1 MAKNSKFVKL
11 DKDVLLEYIYDD
23 GNLISDSYNVLVD
36 SRDRRQSYIAGPS
49 SITGNTIGNQLFK
62 VDSVTQKY
70 AKVNPSYYSFLQ
82 LKEYSSGI
90 PVRHDTIK
98 IHIPINWTFGE
109 YLGFYIKVYGF
120 DTINTRTFD
129 ISNFYFDMT
138 DVSQQYLL
146 NFTSPPLLFQE
157 KLWGKNITINIPS
170 LSYISSQKTNNVP
183 KENSIN
189 ANLTN
194 GAGLNITSPVFI
206 DFQFVNNIQTV
217 NGVTTYILSTK
228 TTTTVPQTPE
238 FERLGLVVA
247 HSINGDFFEIYGV
260 YNDTIA
266 GFNQFIEESFN
277 IGHRY
282 YIQYNITMYE
292 QNIRGKT
299 TTVTVHDNFNET
311 IEYRPIIKYSTTT
324 AIVDVE
330 MRLIDAVDDSYII
343 RRASYGMLQDEV
355 SKYSLNLTKI
365 NLANANKPKIYN
377 IKSNIDPSLVGI
389 SNSMGRIN
397 KRKAVS
403 GKVSTP
409 IIQIETVKV
418 PFPILVDRF
427 NIVGRSDNTSL
438 NNTLFYGIGK
448 MIINIYPFDNII
460 TFTIANGNDNKPDFL
475 NMTGYGD
482 IKLTFRNDSNTFEF
496 PLYTDSGSINL
507 DIGQLAFKITQNKF
521 VDIKKLYESG
531 INLFYITSD
540 IQSVKSVVYSGL
552 FKIYDNAANVA
563 GLGQAAPNANP
574 AIIKDPNLPQETAV
588 VTRRPVKE
596 STPVLK
602 PGNTPRSVFDM
613 RTERTSMNI
622 ENTSVFTQNQN
633 TNTTEYVLQS
643 SQYPKVL
650 SSIIGMNL
658 DDFVKLNGILR
669 STLIS
674 AGKFIKVPSNINFK
688 SDVLRPKGS
697 KEEGRLGGNDK
708 TNMRG
713 GPRDVND
720 RGGGNDRGGPRR

>member
-1 MAKNSKFVKL
+1 M
-11 DKDVLLEYIYDD
+11 
-23 GNLISDSYNVLVD
+23 
-36 SRDRRQSYIAGPS
+36 
-49 SITGNTIGNQLFK
+49 GNQLFK

-82 LKEYSSGI
+82 LKEYASGT
-90 PVRHDTIK
+90 PTRHDTIK
-98 IHIPINWTFGE
+98 IHVPINWTFGE
-109 YLGFYIKVYGF
+109 HLGFFIKVYGF
-120 DTINTRTFD
+120 DTTNTRIFD

-170 LSYISSQKTNNVP
+170 LSDLASQKTNNVP

-206 DFQFVNNIQTV
+206 DFHFIDNIQTV
-217 NGVTTYILSTK
+217 NGLTGYILSTK
-228 TTTTVPQTPE
+228 VTTTVPQTPE

-266 GFNQFIEESFN
+266 GFNQFMDESFN

-282 YIQYNITMYE
+282 YVQYNITMYE

-324 AIVDVE
+324 AIIDVE

-365 NLANANKPKIYN
+365 NLTNANKPKIYN
-377 IKSNIDPSLVGI
+377 IKSNIDPSLVGM
-389 SNSMGRIN
+389 SNSMGRIT
-397 KRKAVS
+397 KPISISKAVTGRVS
-403 GKVSTP
+403 GSNNNNNNTP

-418 PFPILVDRF
+418 PFPVLVDKF
-427 NIVGRSDNTSL
+427 NIVGKSDNASF

-460 TFTIANGNDNKPDFL
+460 TFTIANGSDTKPDFL

-482 IKLTFRNDSNTFEF
+482 IKLTFRNDSKTFDF
-496 PLYTDSGSINL
+496 PLYTDSGSVNL
-507 DIGQLAFKITQNKF
+507 DLGQLSFKITQNKF

-552 FKIYDNAANVA
+552 FKIYDSAANVS
-563 GLGQAAPNANP
+563 GLNQEAASSANP
-574 AIIKDPNLPQETAV
+574 AIIKDPKLPQETAV
-588 VTRRPVKE
+588 VTRRPVKQ
-596 STPVLK
+596 SAPVAK
-602 PGNTPRSVFDM
+602 PGMSKANM
-613 RTERTSMNI
+613 
-622 ENTSVFTQNQN
+622 
-633 TNTTEYVLQS
+633 LQ
-643 SQYPKVL
+643 Q
-650 SSIIGMNL
+650 SIS
-658 DDFVKLNGILR
+658 KAA
-669 STLIS
+669 T
-674 AGKFIKVPSNINFK
+674 NFK
-688 SDVLRPKGS
+688 NN
-697 KEEGRLGGNDK
+697 LGK
-708 TNMRG
+708 
-713 GPRDVND
+713 
-720 RGGGNDRGGPRR
+720 

>member
-1 MAKNSKFVKL
+1 MAKISKFVKL

-23 GNLISDSYNVLVD
+23 GNLISESYDILVD
-36 SRDRRQSYIAGPS
+36 SRDRRQSYIAGSS
-49 SITGNTIGNQLFK
+49 SITSNTIGNQLFK

-82 LKEYSSGI
+82 LKEYASGT
-90 PVRHDTIK
+90 PTRHDTIK
-98 IHIPINWTFGE
+98 IHVPINWTFGE
-109 YLGFYIKVYGF
+109 YLGFFIKVYGF
-120 DTINTRTFD
+120 DTTNTRIFD

-170 LSYISSQKTNNVP
+170 LSDLAGQKTNNVP

-206 DFQFVNNIQTV
+206 DFHFINNIQTV
-217 NGVTTYILSTK
+217 NGLTGYILSSK
-228 TTTTVPQTPE
+228 VTTTVPQTPE

-266 GFNQFIEESFN
+266 GFNQFMDESFN

-282 YIQYNITMYE
+282 YVQYNITMYE

-324 AIVDVE
+324 AIIDVE

-365 NLANANKPKIYN
+365 NLTNANKPKIYN
-377 IKSNIDPSLVGI
+377 IKSNIDPSLVGM
-389 SNSMGRIN
+389 SNSMGRIT
-397 KRKAVS
+397 KPISISKAVTGRVS
-403 GKVSTP
+403 GSNNNNTP

-418 PFPILVDRF
+418 PFPVLVDKF
-427 NIVGRSDNTSL
+427 NIVGKSDNASF

-460 TFTIANGNDNKPDFL
+460 TFTIANGSDDKPNFL

-482 IKLTFRNDSNTFEF
+482 IKLTFRNDSNNFDF
-496 PLYTDSGSINL
+496 PLYTDSGSVNL
-507 DIGQLAFKITQNKF
+507 DLGQLSFKITQNKF

-552 FKIYDNAANVA
+552 FKIYDSAANVA
-563 GLGQAAPNANP
+563 GLNQGAASSANP
-574 AIIKDPNLPQETAV
+574 AIIKDPKLPQETAV
-588 VTRRPVKE
+588 VTRRPVKQ
-596 STPVLK
+596 SAPVAK
-602 PGNTPRSVFDM
+602 PGMSKANM
-613 RTERTSMNI
+613 
-622 ENTSVFTQNQN
+622 
-633 TNTTEYVLQS
+633 LQ
-643 SQYPKVL
+643 Q
-650 SSIIGMNL
+650 SIS
-658 DDFVKLNGILR
+658 KAA
-669 STLIS
+669 T
-674 AGKFIKVPSNINFK
+674 NFK
-688 SDVLRPKGS
+688 NN
-697 KEEGRLGGNDK
+697 LGK
-708 TNMRG
+708 
-713 GPRDVND
+713 
-720 RGGGNDRGGPRR
+720 

>member
-1 MAKNSKFVKL
+1 MAKISKFVKL

-23 GNLISDSYNVLVD
+23 GNLISESYDILVD
-36 SRDRRQSYIAGPS
+36 SRDRRQSYIAGSS
-49 SITGNTIGNQLFK
+49 SITGNTMGNQLFK

-82 LKEYSSGI
+82 LKEYASGT
-90 PVRHDTIK
+90 PTRHDTIK
-98 IHIPINWTFGE
+98 IHVPINWTFGE
-109 YLGFYIKVYGF
+109 HLGFFIKVYGF
-120 DTINTRTFD
+120 DTTNTRIFD

-170 LSYISSQKTNNVP
+170 LSDLASQKTNNVP

-206 DFQFVNNIQTV
+206 DFHFIDNIQTV
-217 NGVTTYILSTK
+217 NGLTGYILSTK
-228 TTTTVPQTPE
+228 VTTTVPQTPE

-266 GFNQFIEESFN
+266 GFNQFMDESFN

-282 YIQYNITMYE
+282 YVQYNITMYE

-324 AIVDVE
+324 AIIDVE

-365 NLANANKPKIYN
+365 NLTNANKPKIYN
-377 IKSNIDPSLVGI
+377 IKSNIDPSLVGM
-389 SNSMGRIN
+389 SNSMGRIS
-397 KRKAVS
+397 KPISISKAVTGRVS
-403 GKVSTP
+403 GSNNNNTP

-418 PFPILVDRF
+418 PFPVLVDKF
-427 NIVGRSDNTSL
+427 NIVGKSDNASF

-460 TFTIANGNDNKPDFL
+460 TFTIANGSDTKPDFL

-482 IKLTFRNDSNTFEF
+482 IKLTFRNDSKTFDF
-496 PLYTDSGSINL
+496 PLYTDSGSVNL
-507 DIGQLAFKITQNKF
+507 DLGQLSFKITQNKF

-552 FKIYDNAANVA
+552 FKIYDSAANVA
-563 GLGQAAPNANP
+563 GLNQEAASSANP
-574 AIIKDPNLPQETAV
+574 AIIKDPKLPQETAV
-588 VTRRPVKE
+588 VTRRPVKQ
-596 STPVLK
+596 SAPVAK
-602 PGNTPRSVFDM
+602 PGMSKANMLQQSI
-613 RTERTSMNI
+613 SKAA
-622 ENTSVFTQNQN
+622 
-633 TNTTEYVLQS
+633 TNL
-643 SQYPKVL
+643 K
-650 SSIIGMNL
+650 N
-658 DDFVKLNGILR
+658 KN
-669 STLIS
+669 
-674 AGKFIKVPSNINFK
+674 N
-688 SDVLRPKGS
+688 
-697 KEEGRLGGNDK
+697 LGGQWD
-708 TNMRG
+708 
-713 GPRDVND
+713 
-720 RGGGNDRGGPRR
+720 

>member
-1 MAKNSKFVKL
+1 MAKISKFVKL

-23 GNLISDSYNVLVD
+23 GNLISESYDILVD
-36 SRDRRQSYIAGPS
+36 SRDRRQSYIAGSS
-49 SITGNTIGNQLFK
+49 SITGNTMGNQLFK

-82 LKEYSSGI
+82 LKEYASGT
-90 PVRHDTIK
+90 PTRHDTIK
-98 IHIPINWTFGE
+98 IHVPINWTFGE
-109 YLGFYIKVYGF
+109 HLGFFIKVYGF
-120 DTINTRTFD
+120 DTTNTRIFD

-157 KLWGKNITINIPS
+157 KLWGKNITINIPA
-170 LSYISSQKTNNVP
+170 LSDLASQKTNNVP

-206 DFQFVNNIQTV
+206 DFHFIDNIQTV
-217 NGVTTYILSTK
+217 NGLTGYILSSK
-228 TTTTVPQTPE
+228 VTTTVPQTPE

-266 GFNQFIEESFN
+266 GFNQFMDESFN

-282 YIQYNITMYE
+282 YVQYNITMYE

-324 AIVDVE
+324 AIIDVE

-365 NLANANKPKIYN
+365 NLANAHKPKIYN
-377 IKSNIDPSLVGI
+377 IKSNIDPSLVGM
-389 SNSMGRIN
+389 SNSMGRIT
-397 KRKAVS
+397 KPISISKAVTGRVS
-403 GKVSTP
+403 GSNNNNNNNNTP
-409 IIQIETVKV
+409 IIQIETVKI
-418 PFPILVDRF
+418 PFPVLVDKF
-427 NIVGRSDNTSL
+427 NIVGKSDNASF

-460 TFTIANGNDNKPDFL
+460 TFTIANGSDTKPDFL

-482 IKLTFRNDSNTFEF
+482 IKLTFRNDSKTFDF
-496 PLYTDSGSINL
+496 PLYTDSGSVNL
-507 DIGQLAFKITQNKF
+507 DLGQLAFKITQNKF
-521 VDIKKLYESG
+521 IDIKKLYESG

-552 FKIYDNAANVA
+552 FKIYDSAANVA
-563 GLGQAAPNANP
+563 GLNQGAASSANP
-574 AIIKDPNLPQETAV
+574 AIIKDPKLPQETAV
-588 VTRRPVKE
+588 VTRRPVKQ
-596 STPVLK
+596 STPVAK
-602 PGNTPRSVFDM
+602 PGMSKNTLSAA
-613 RTERTSMNI
+613 I
-622 ENTSVFTQNQN
+622 TSV
-633 TNTTEYVLQS
+633 S
-643 SQYPKVL
+643 SK
-650 SSIIGMNL
+650 
-658 DDFVKLNGILR
+658 
-669 STLIS
+669 
-674 AGKFIKVPSNINFK
+674 IKN
-688 SDVLRPKGS
+688 KG
-697 KEEGRLGGNDK
+697 L
-708 TNMRG
+708 
-713 GPRDVND
+713 
-720 RGGGNDRGGPRR
+720 

>member
-1 MAKNSKFVKL
+1 MAKISKFVKL

-23 GNLISDSYNVLVD
+23 GNLISESYDILVD
-36 SRDRRQSYIAGPS
+36 SRDRRQSYIAGSS
-49 SITGNTIGNQLFK
+49 SITGNTMGNQLFK

-82 LKEYSSGI
+82 LKEYASGT
-90 PVRHDTIK
+90 PTRHDTIK
-98 IHIPINWTFGE
+98 IHVPINWTFGE
-109 YLGFYIKVYGF
+109 HLGFFIKVYGF
-120 DTINTRTFD
+120 DTTNTRIFD

-170 LSYISSQKTNNVP
+170 LSDLASQKTNNVP

-206 DFQFVNNIQTV
+206 DFHFIDNIQTV
-217 NGVTTYILSTK
+217 NGLTGYILSTK
-228 TTTTVPQTPE
+228 VTTTVPQTPE

-266 GFNQFIEESFN
+266 GFNQFMDESFN

-282 YIQYNITMYE
+282 YVQYNITMYE

-324 AIVDVE
+324 AIIDVE

-365 NLANANKPKIYN
+365 NLTNANKPKIYN
-377 IKSNIDPSLVGI
+377 IKSNIDPSLVGM
-389 SNSMGRIN
+389 SNSMGRIT
-397 KRKAVS
+397 KPISISKAVTGRVS
-403 GKVSTP
+403 GSNNNNTP

-418 PFPILVDRF
+418 PFPVLVDKF
-427 NIVGRSDNTSL
+427 NIVGKSDNASF

-460 TFTIANGNDNKPDFL
+460 TFTIANGSDTKPDFL

-482 IKLTFRNDSNTFEF
+482 IKLTFRNDSKTFDF
-496 PLYTDSGSINL
+496 PLYTDSGSVNL
-507 DIGQLAFKITQNKF
+507 DLGQLSFKITQNKF

-552 FKIYDNAANVA
+552 FKIYDSAANVA
-563 GLGQAAPNANP
+563 GLNQEAASSANP
-574 AIIKDPNLPQETAV
+574 AIIKDPKLPQETAV
-588 VTRRPVKE
+588 VTRRPVKQ
-596 STPVLK
+596 SAPVAK
-602 PGNTPRSVFDM
+602 PGMSKANMLQQSI
-613 RTERTSMNI
+613 SKAA
-622 ENTSVFTQNQN
+622 
-633 TNTTEYVLQS
+633 TNL
-643 SQYPKVL
+643 K
-650 SSIIGMNL
+650 N
-658 DDFVKLNGILR
+658 N
-669 STLIS
+669 
-674 AGKFIKVPSNINFK
+674 
-688 SDVLRPKGS
+688 
-697 KEEGRLGGNDK
+697 LGGQ
-708 TNMRG
+708 
-713 GPRDVND
+713 
-720 RGGGNDRGGPRR
+720 